1 MTNIKS
7 FTELRLRLGLSI
19 ENVADITGYSQ
30 RAVYRWEKNEIKPR
44 KPVVEQL
51 LRLAQSPALYSRS
64 SYDFTFIDLFAGIGG
79 MRKAFDDLGGK
90 CVFTSEWDKYA
101 QRTYLANYHDD
112 HSVAG
117 DITQIDAADIPEH
130 DILVAGFPC
139 QPFSIAGVFFR
150 CENYRCHS
158 LGAATP

>member
-1 MTNIKS
+1 MTNINS

-51 LRLAQSPALYSRS
+51 LRLAQSPAVYGSS

-90 CVFTSEWDKYA
+90 CVFTKKPDALDNRWTKQA
-101 QRTYLANYHDD
+101 QLNALY
-112 HSVAG
+112 
-117 DITQIDAADIPEH
+117 
-130 DILVAGFPC
+130 C
-139 QPFSIAGVFFR
+139 
-150 CENYRCHS
+150 
-158 LGAATP
+158 